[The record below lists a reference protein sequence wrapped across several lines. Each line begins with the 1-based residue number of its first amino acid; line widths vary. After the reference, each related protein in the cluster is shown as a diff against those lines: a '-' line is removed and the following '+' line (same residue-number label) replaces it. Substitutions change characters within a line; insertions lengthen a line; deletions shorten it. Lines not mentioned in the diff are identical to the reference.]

1 MTMFCLLPDG
11 DRGEKTRVMSKSTQF
26 KVGDWVR
33 CLRNEAS
40 LLSPNHENQQL
51 SPYEGFCIHKIDKK
65 SNDHIFYLAFQH
77 TQVIL
82 AKDVELIE
90 SCICAGPVLRQ
101 LGCRCGY
108 KTMLEAKAKA
118 ATNDPVVVQ
127 PVMFGN
133 GQIFF
138 N

>member
-1 MTMFCLLPDG
+1 
-11 DRGEKTRVMSKSTQF
+11 MSESTQF

-51 SPYEGFCIHKIDKK
+51 SPYEGFRIYKIDKR
-65 SNDHIFYLAFQH
+65 SNDHVFYLAFQH

-118 ATNDPVVVQ
+118 ATDNAVAKPVVL
-127 PVMFGN
+127 GN
-133 GQIFF
+133 GQVFF